1 MSAVFQTMLRAHVQ
15 SCAPARK
22 HAVGERRSG
31 YEAHKFF
38 LHWSGDSQSSSKSSS
53 KSAFTQAALSQC
65 NPDCTLTVEE
75 ILVNDT
81 LLQNLLCKQEQ
92 IVRRK
97 PSNRKTAPGET
108 LRGITSSK
116 SSKSISRPCAACINR
131 RSARNYALGSCLREG
146 NRRRLP
152 ACYLQTTGRL
162 SSMI

>member
-1 MSAVFQTMLRAHVQ
+1 MCRAALQQENTQLV
-15 SCAPARK
+15 K
-22 HAVGERRSG
+22 E
-31 YEAHKFF
+31 EAGMKPT
-38 LHWSGDSQSSSKSSS
+38 SSSFIGRAIPSRHQSHHQNLR
-53 KSAFTQAALSQC
+53 FTQAGLSQC